1 MGGGEN
7 TYDGKTERREG
18 GEVSALIIYRVGEV
32 EKKVEKLD
40 DKFHDLNINFTGLKS
55 ELGHVAKSEGKLSG
69 AIYGV
74 ASAVIVAII
83 GIILQKTF

>member
-7 TYDGKTERREG
+7 TYDGKTDRREG

-40 DKFHDLNINFTGLKS
+40 EKFHELNIDFTGLKS
-55 ELGHVAKSEGKLSG
+55 ELEHIAKNEGKLSG

-74 ASAVIVAII
+74 ASSVIVAVI
-83 GIILQKTF
+83 GLILQNSF